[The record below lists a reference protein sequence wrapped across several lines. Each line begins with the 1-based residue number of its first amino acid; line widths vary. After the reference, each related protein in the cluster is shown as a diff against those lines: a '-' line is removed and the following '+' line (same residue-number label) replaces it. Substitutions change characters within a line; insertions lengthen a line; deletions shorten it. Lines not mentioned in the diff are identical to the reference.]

1 MKWLRLSILLA
12 ILVVVA
18 VFVVWRIGFHIPEPA
33 VKKGP
38 EEKKV
43 AEPNE
48 PADTNGPEGEK
59 PPDKEEPK
67 EPEEPNEPNKPPES
81 DDPMESINLKDV
93 EMKDVLDRIIK
104 WTGAKALIPVDD
116 ALKKKITIY
125 APEKVPRSQALS
137 YIYRALREQGIV
149 AEVDGDKILLR
160 PLKDAKWRAVPT
172 VPDDYELA
180 KLKNR
185 DEIVEKFFKLK
196 HLSPTQLQQVVKP
209 FVPEEHGYVYAIET
223 TSHLVCID
231 TVTNLLRIQRIIG
244 LLDKPETAETVTK
257 TFQIEAGDPVEI
269 VNLLNILVGGAQV
282 GNPSSRSRSRSR
294 SRDRDRDRDRRRDR
308 DDDNNDGES
317 AATVVI
323 GTGDAPITLIPWPQR
338 KWIIAKASPGDMND
352 IEYWVD
358 KLDQK
363 KPEERE
369 HTMVDVNY
377 ADVREVAD
385 AVNSMIERMPLR
397 ANVTVQPLTRAK
409 QIMIIGS
416 TENRI
421 MVEKLVQEI
430 DIPSEKFLTE
440 HIRLEYA
447 DPDTVKENIEELFTE
462 GSTYEGRS
470 RYSSYSYRY
479 TRRREIGD
487 PDFVRVIAYP
497 TLKQVTVIASADNM
511 KKIKEEIAGWDQ
523 KINVDDVLPCVI
535 DLNNSDP
542 VKMAELLTD
551 LFTETRRERSWLDIY
566 MGRGGVTR
574 TIVGPLY
581 GKMAF
586 QAVEDT
592 RKIIVVSQIPEGYE
606 VVKKLVAKLDKE
618 EVAEIPLV
626 KILKYADPE
635 DLAERLNA
643 IFNLTGT
650 RAPIRRSARGI
661 STSTTEDTEGETGS
675 PAPGNDT
682 STDGGQYLPPWSTG
696 RGLLGEMPISRII
709 GRIRF
714 IPDPRSKSILVLT
727 PREYVEEIDKTI
739 DGLDQPGM
747 QVRIKAIVVEV
758 DHRELTSLGVQVAT
772 DPAAFGT
779 LDENAITALG
789 TLTNIAKHGSI
800 TPGTDNSGTRLSVSG
815 DLTILIDFLVKKIDA
830 KILNEQTL
838 WTKDNEQAN
847 FFKGQEVAFITSDTR
862 SAEGQSTTTSFEYP
876 EIGMELTVRPK
887 ITPTKDVDMTIGLKM
902 SQRTTELI
910 QGQPV
915 RTKTRTGTTLIVQ
928 DGETIMLGGMIFQE
942 DSLIERKVPLFGDLP
957 LLGGLFRHN
966 EIVKANVETL
976 VFVTPYVIDDEP
988 ANMLAETIEDMEAER
1003 DRLKEILTELRTNVE
1018 DEG

>member
-12 ILVVVA
+12 ILVVVS
-18 VFVVWRIGFHIPEPA
+18 VFVVWRIGFHVPEPA

-48 PADTNGPEGEK
+48 PADTDEPEDEK
-59 PPDKEEPK
+59 PPDEPEAK
-67 EPEEPNEPNKPPES
+67 EPEEPNGPNKPPEPN
-81 DDPMESINLKDV
+81 DPMESINLKDA
-93 EMKDVLDRIIK
+93 EMKDILDRIIK

-185 DEIVEKFFKLK
+185 DEIVEKFFKLR

-223 TSHLVCID
+223 TNHLVCID

-244 LLDKPETAETVTK
+244 LLDKPETAETVTE
-257 TFQIEAGDPVEI
+257 TFEIAEGDPVEI
-269 VNLLNILVGGAQV
+269 VNLLNILVGGGQV
-282 GNPSSRSRSRSR
+282 GNPSSRSRSRN
-294 SRDRDRDRDRRRDR
+294 RDRDRRRDR
-308 DDDNNDGES
+308 DGDNNDGES

-440 HIRLEYA
+440 HIRLEHA
-447 DPDTVKENIEELFTE
+447 DPETVKENIEEMFTE
-462 GSTYEGRS
+462 GSSYSRRS
-470 RYSSYSYRY
+470 SYYSYSYTY
-479 TRRREIGD
+479 TRRRGIDD

-511 KKIKEEIAGWDQ
+511 EKIKEEIKGWD
-523 KINVDDVLPCVI
+523 KAINVDDVIPCVI
-535 DLNNSDP
+535 DLNNTDP

-606 VVKKLVAKLDKE
+606 VIKKLVAKLDKE

-661 STSTTEDTEGETGS
+661 STSTTEDTTEGETG
-675 PAPGNDT
+675 PRDPGNDT

-758 DHRELTSLGVQVAT
+758 DHRELTSLGVQAAT

-789 TLTNIAKHGSI
+789 ALTHMAKHGSI
-800 TPGTDNSGTRLSVSG
+800 TPGTVFTADNSGTRLGISG
-815 DLTILIDFLVKKIDA
+815 DITILIDFLVKKIDA

-847 FFKGQEVAFITSDTR
+847 FFKGQQVAFIGSDTR
-862 SAEGQSTTTSFEYP
+862 SAEGQSTTTTFEYP
-876 EIGMELTVRPK
+876 KIGMELTVRPK
-887 ITPTKDVDMTIGLKM
+887 ITPTKDVDMTIELDI
-902 SQRTTELI
+902 SQRTTELV

-915 RTKTRTGTTLIVQ
+915 RTNTRTGTTLIVQ

-942 DSLIERKVPLFGDLP
+942 DSRIERKVPLLGDLP

-976 VFVTPYVIDDEP
+976 VFVTPYVIDEEP
-988 ANMLAETIEDMEAER
+988 ANMLAETIDDMEAER
-1003 DRLKEILTELRTNVE
+1003 DKLKEILTELRTTVE
-1018 DEG
+1018 NEG